1 MANMHEIKERIK
13 SVSDIKKITNAMYL
27 ISSSKLKKARKSL
40 DATEPYFS
48 KLLYAMRS
56 ILSRVPEEAGEI
68 VFFDTRKQIPPE
80 KRSRLIIVITADK
93 GMCGAYN
100 HNVIKEAES
109 MISETGMN
117 YLSVMGQ
124 VGRMY
129 FQRLDK
135 KDNITLD
142 KNFFYTTQ
150 NPTLYR
156 ARNIAEEVLE
166 RFEKGEVD
174 DVYVVYTDMESSA
187 ECTVRVQQLLPLDVT
202 HFIKSDKD
210 VTKHHEAEFYP
221 NIEAVMCHLIPNFM
235 KGLIYGT
242 MVESFCS
249 EQQARMSAM
258 DSATTSAKDM
268 LHTLSL
274 QYNRAR
280 QAAIT
285 QEITEICSGS
295 EAQTSGGN
303 F

>member
-142 KNFFYTTQ
+142 KNFFNT
-150 NPTLYR
+150 
-156 ARNIAEEVLE
+156 
-166 RFEKGEVD
+166 
-174 DVYVVYTDMESSA
+174 ES
-187 ECTVRVQQLLPLDVT
+187 
-202 HFIKSDKD
+202 
-210 VTKHHEAEFYP
+210 Y
-221 NIEAVMCHLIPNFM
+221 
-235 KGLIYGT
+235 
-242 MVESFCS
+242 
-249 EQQARMSAM
+249 
-258 DSATTSAKDM
+258 
-268 LHTLSL
+268 TLSCEK
-274 QYNRAR
+274 Y
-280 QAAIT
+280 
-285 QEITEICSGS
+285 C
-295 EAQTSGGN
+295 
-303 F
+303 